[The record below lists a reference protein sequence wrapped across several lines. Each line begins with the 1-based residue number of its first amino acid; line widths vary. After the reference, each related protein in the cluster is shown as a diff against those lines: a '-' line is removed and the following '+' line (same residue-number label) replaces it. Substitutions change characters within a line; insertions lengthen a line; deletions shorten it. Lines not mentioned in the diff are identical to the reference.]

1 MLQDCLSGVRV
12 LDLSQYVP
20 GPFATKCLADLGA
33 EVIKIEPPSGDPMRS
48 LGGCD
53 PDGLSPLYKMVNR
66 GKKVVF
72 LNLKKAEGKETLRSL
87 IQRADVLVESYRP
100 GVLDRLG
107 FDRQTLQDLNPRLI
121 HGALSGFGQTGPYR
135 LRAGHDITYLS
146 VAGMLG
152 ISGTKDTPVM
162 PFPPVADHASALYTA
177 MTVSAALVRQQ
188 RSGKGAHLDLSISE
202 SALSF
207 CSGALTEGLRGG
219 LDREGDLLNG
229 GVAYYRAY
237 PCADGRFMA
246 LGAIEPKFWE
256 AFCSALG
263 KPEWIARQNDPIPQ
277 NSLIAEV
284 GQEIAKH
291 PLSHWESV
299 LHPQDCCFEPVH
311 TLAETIA
318 HPQTQ
323 ARGLVHQSGDAQSP
337 IAEVAYPCLA
347 DGKAPAQPTPHQD
360 ISAAQALAAWPPT
373 GE

>member
-1 MLQDCLSGVRV
+1 MLQDCLAGVRV
-12 LDLSQYVP
+12 LDLSQYLP

-33 EVIKIEPPSGDPMRS
+33 EVIKIEPPAGDPMRS
-48 LGGCD
+48 LGGQD

-66 GKKVVF
+66 GKSVLF
-72 LNLKKAEGKETLRSL
+72 LNLKQDQDKQTFRSL
-87 IQRADVLVESYRP
+87 IEKADVLIESYRP

-107 FDRQTLQDLNPRLI
+107 FDRETLQHLNPRLI

-152 ISGTKDTPVM
+152 VSGTQDNPVM

-188 RSGKGAHLDLSISE
+188 RSGKGAYLDLSICE

-207 CSGALTEGLRGG
+207 CSSALTQGLRGG

-229 GVAYYRAY
+229 GAAYYRAY
-237 PCADGRFMA
+237 RCADGRFMA

-256 AFCSALG
+256 AFCTAAG
-263 KPEWIARQNDPIPQ
+263 KPRWIARQNDPIPQ
-277 NSLIAEV
+277 TQLIDELTE
-284 GQEIAKH
+284 EIASK
-291 PLSHWESV
+291 PLSHWEDI

-311 TLAETIA
+311 TLIETLD
-318 HPQTQ
+318 HPQNQ
-323 ARGLVHQSGDAQSP
+323 ARGFIHRSGDPLAP
-337 IAEVAYPCLA
+337 IAEVTYPCLA
-347 DGKAPAQPTPHQD
+347 DGQPPAPPRPHRD
-360 ISAAQALAAWPPT
+360 ISTAEALASWA
-373 GE
+373 